1 MTIGE
6 LSRRTG
12 MSLRALRRYEGMG
25 LIYTAGRSAG
35 NYRLFD
41 ESALWC
47 VEVVR
52 AGPVVH
58 QRCAAGLLRHVS
70 MLLAAVR
77 GYAGCEVLA
86 VSNWLLG
93 RDDQLGRLVLSPID
107 RLDSERRR
115 AGSGPD

>member
-1 MTIGE
+1 
-6 LSRRTG
+6 
-12 MSLRALRRYEGMG
+12 
-25 LIYTAGRSAG
+25 
-35 NYRLFD
+35 
-41 ESALWC
+41 
-47 VEVVR
+47 
-52 AGPVVH
+52 
-58 QRCAAGLLRHVS
+58 